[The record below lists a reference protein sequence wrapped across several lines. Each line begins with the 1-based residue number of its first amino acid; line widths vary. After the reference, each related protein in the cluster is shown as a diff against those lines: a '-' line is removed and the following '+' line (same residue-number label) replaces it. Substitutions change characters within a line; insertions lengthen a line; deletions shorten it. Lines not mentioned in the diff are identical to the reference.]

1 MDDVTQLYIAY
12 GVAILILIIIGVAMW
27 KSGKDGDL

>member
-12 GVAILILIIIGVAMW
+12 GVAILTLIIVGVAMW

>member
-12 GVAILILIIIGVAMW
+12 GVVILILIIIGVAMW